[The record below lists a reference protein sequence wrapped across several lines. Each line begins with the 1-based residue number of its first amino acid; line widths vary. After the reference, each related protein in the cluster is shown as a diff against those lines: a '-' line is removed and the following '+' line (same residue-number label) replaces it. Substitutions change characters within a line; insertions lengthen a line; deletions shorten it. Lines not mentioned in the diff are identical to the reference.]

1 MYDLLR
7 RRLVLMMDK
16 KTTKCI
22 QMMRDLVSDI
32 QGAPFPGGEFKSELY
47 EIWYEHAQKAAVEC
61 FEYLNDNFPQEQKD
75 VDKTINKIFG

>member
-1 MYDLLR
+1 
-7 RRLVLMMDK
+7 MMDK
-16 KTTKCI
+16 KTMKCI

-61 FEYLNDNFPQEQKD
+61 FEYLNFRE
-75 VDKTINKIFG
+75 